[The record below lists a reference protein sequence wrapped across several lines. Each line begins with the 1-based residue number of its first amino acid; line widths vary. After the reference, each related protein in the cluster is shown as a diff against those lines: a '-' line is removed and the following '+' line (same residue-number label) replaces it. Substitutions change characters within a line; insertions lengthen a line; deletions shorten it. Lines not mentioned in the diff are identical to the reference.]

1 MGQAISWP
9 VMLSRERDHEKSTL
23 IGLDRLTLAAVFALH
38 RPECATI
45 MAAVF

>member
-1 MGQAISWP
+1 
-9 VMLSRERDHEKSTL
+9 MLSRERGHEKLTL
-23 IGLDRLTLAAVFALH
+23 IGLNRLTLAAVFALH